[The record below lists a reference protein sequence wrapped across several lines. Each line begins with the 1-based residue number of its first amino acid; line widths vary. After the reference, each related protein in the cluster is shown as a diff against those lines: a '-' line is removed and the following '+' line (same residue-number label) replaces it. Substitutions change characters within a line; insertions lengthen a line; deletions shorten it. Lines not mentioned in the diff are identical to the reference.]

1 MSRFANKQP
10 HKVVA
15 DAFQYKYVIA
25 GRPKAGKT
33 SLVHG
38 IVKEKYDGDLS
49 KLLLVAFEKGYN
61 ALNGIYAEDINEW
74 EDFETLV
81 DDLIAEKDDIS
92 FRVLALDTVDVM
104 AKMATKHVLQK
115 QSIKDKKRYGAIN
128 DLAFG
133 KGYELLDNTIADQL
147 QKLDKAGFS
156 LIYLTHDKDKQ
167 FETREGLKYD
177 KTTLSLSGRVRDLI
191 LNSVDFICFVEL
203 TKELERGQMV
213 DKRHIYFRG
222 DSGLEAGSRFKH
234 VPNRIEYDY
243 RGFIDTVEN
252 AILAE
257 YDGDEK
263 AVEVARK
270 EQNAV
275 IEEKA
280 KEFVDSVKNMKS
292 PEEYIE
298 EITAVISDMQK
309 TDKAKCANFFKEV
322 LDGEA
327 DYRKSDDAEGLAKA
341 LDFAVN
347 LKSA

>member
-1 MSRFANKQP
+1 M
-10 HKVVA
+10 
-15 DAFQYKYVIA
+15 ITWL
-25 GRPKAGKT
+25 RPKAGKT
-33 SLVHG
+33 SLVYG
-38 IVKEKYDGDLS
+38 IVKEKFDGDLS
-49 KLLLVAFEKGYN
+49 KLMLVAFEKGYN
-61 ALNGIYAEDINEW
+61 ALNGIFAEDINEW
-74 EDFETLV
+74 QDFEDFV
-81 DDLIAEKDDIS
+81 DDIIAEKEEHGFKI
-92 FRVLALDTVDVM
+92 LALDTVDEM

-115 QSIKDKKRYGAIN
+115 QSIKDKKRYTAIN

-133 KGYELLDNTIADQL
+133 KGYELLDNTIAEQL

-156 LIYLTHDKDKQ
+156 LIYLTHDKDRQ

-191 LNSVDFICFVEL
+191 LNQVDFICFVEL

-234 VPNRIEYDY
+234 VPNRIEYGY
-243 RGFIDTVEN
+243 REFIDTVEN

-263 AVEVARK
+263 AVEKARL

-280 KEFVDSVKNMKS
+280 KEFVEKVANSKS
-292 PEEYIE
+292 PNELID
-298 EITAVISDMQK
+298 EITEVISGMAK
-309 TDKAKCANFFKEV
+309 SDKAKCANYFKEV

-327 DYRKSDDAEGLAKA
+327 DYRKSEDAIGLYKA
-341 LDFAVN
+341 LVFA
-347 LKSA
+347 KSLLA